1 MSNWRK
7 RVDRGFEAL
16 ARFIFRFRWL
26 TLAAVVLVVVALA
39 TQVPK
44 MRMESTELAFFHKN
58 DRTLIDYNEFR
69 DQFGRDEVVIVALT
83 PEKVF
88 DRAFLTKLVAFHDA
102 LERRVPYLDE
112 VTSLVNVRDT
122 RGEGDVLVVE
132 DFLENFPESDA
143 ALAAL
148 EQRAL
153 RSNLYRNYLLSED
166 GQVTSV
172 VIETLAFSPAE
183 EEDELLEGFDDGEG
197 GAPAVDGAAGRVP
210 LTEPE
215 NRALVTAVHEVVA
228 EFDSPDFPLHVAGGP
243 VVEVFFNAAMQDDM
257 GKFTMLC
264 LLAIVVLLFLLFR
277 RIAGVVMPM
286 IVVVFSVIATLGLM
300 AVTDTPF
307 TIVTTFLPTFLLAV
321 AVGHS
326 VHLLAVFFRNYQRE
340 GDKLGALVY
349 AMGHSGLPILMTGLT
364 TAAGLFAFSR
374 ASIRM
379 VGELGIFGGLGV
391 LMGLLFTLVLLP
403 AMIAVWP
410 MRPKS
415 LLAKEHWGERFDTLL
430 RGIADLSVDRPWS
443 VVMVSGGLL
452 VAAVVGLTQLRLSQN
467 FVEWIPKSEPIRQ
480 EIDLIDERLK
490 GAMALELVV
499 DTGEENGLYDPEL
512 LRSMDSLTEFSSRFI
527 NYEGV
532 QLVGKTFSVVDILK
546 ETHQAL
552 NENRPEF
559 YSIPDD
565 RNLVAQELLLFENSG
580 SEDLE
585 DVVDGRFSMAR
596 FTFKTRNDDAARYV
610 SVLAD
615 IEAEAQRLIGGQAE
629 LTVTGRRALFTS
641 MIDKMMAD
649 MRESYL
655 IAGVVITIMMMILIG
670 SFRIGVLSMAVN
682 FLPIL
687 ITLGLVMGLVTGIS
701 LDVHNL
707 VIGSISLGLA
717 VDDTIHF
724 FHNFRRYFA
733 ETGNVREAVRQTLLT
748 TGRAMLFTTI
758 VLVLG
763 FWLFMAS
770 TLNLNFNFGL
780 LTGLTLIFALLS
792 DFFLAPALLEIMI
805 RTRHGLS
812 LAKRWGAA

>member
-1 MSNWRK
+1 
-7 RVDRGFEAL
+7 
-16 ARFIFRFRWL
+16 
-26 TLAAVVLVVVALA
+26 
-39 TQVPK
+39 
-44 MRMESTELAFFHKN
+44 
-58 DRTLIDYNEFR
+58 
-69 DQFGRDEVVIVALT
+69 
-83 PEKVF
+83 
-88 DRAFLTKLVAFHDA
+88 
-102 LERRVPYLDE
+102 
-112 VTSLVNVRDT
+112 
-122 RGEGDVLVVE
+122 
-132 DFLENFPESDA
+132 
-143 ALAAL
+143 
-148 EQRAL
+148 
-153 RSNLYRNYLLSED
+153 
-166 GQVTSV
+166 
-172 VIETLAFSPAE
+172 
-183 EEDELLEGFDDGEG
+183 
-197 GAPAVDGAAGRVP
+197 
-210 LTEPE
+210 
-215 NRALVTAVHEVVA
+215 
-228 EFDSPDFPLHVAGGP
+228 
-243 VVEVFFNAAMQDDM
+243 
-257 GKFTMLC
+257 
-264 LLAIVVLLFLLFR
+264 
-277 RIAGVVMPM
+277 
-286 IVVVFSVIATLGLM
+286 
-300 AVTDTPF
+300 
-307 TIVTTFLPTFLLAV
+307 
-321 AVGHS
+321 
-326 VHLLAVFFRNYQRE
+326 
-340 GDKLGALVY
+340 
-349 AMGHSGLPILMTGLT
+349 
-364 TAAGLFAFSR
+364 
-374 ASIRM
+374 
-379 VGELGIFGGLGV
+379 
-391 LMGLLFTLVLLP
+391 
-403 AMIAVWP
+403 
-410 MRPKS
+410 
-415 LLAKEHWGERFDTLL
+415 
-430 RGIADLSVDRPWS
+430 
-443 VVMVSGGLL
+443 
-452 VAAVVGLTQLRLSQN
+452 
-467 FVEWIPKSEPIRQ
+467 
-480 EIDLIDERLK
+480 
-490 GAMALELVV
+490 MALELVV

-615 IEAEAQRLIGGQAE
+615 IETEAQRLIGGQAK

-770 TLNLNFNFGL
+770 TLKLNFNFGL